1 MIDFQ
6 DTVYA
11 EMCMSSTAEKQSI
24 SVDPSLPWSASFYPP
39 LFYQQC
45 TSGIQYEMTINYL
58 QNCLTAKTSSQ
69 HSHWCLFLRI
79 SMDFFTVIPGIVE
92 KKDDSL
98 RWPLDGTPCPS
109 TAPQTGHET
118 VLKICPCYQIVTI
131 FSVLYRMYAFFSSF
145 FCFSTQ
151 TATWTAK

>member
-1 MIDFQ
+1 
-6 DTVYA
+6 
-11 EMCMSSTAEKQSI
+11 MSSTAEKQSI

-45 TSGIQYEMTINYL
+45 ISGIQYEMTINYL

-69 HSHWCLFLRI
+69 HSHWSLFLRI
-79 SMDFFTVIPGIVE
+79 PMDFFTVIPGIVE

-98 RWPLDGTPCPS
+98 RRPLDGTPYPS

-131 FSVLYRMYAFFSSF
+131 LLFFLLFFVFPHRLQLELPNKGCATSRVSVYI
-145 FCFSTQ
+145 
-151 TATWTAK
+151 